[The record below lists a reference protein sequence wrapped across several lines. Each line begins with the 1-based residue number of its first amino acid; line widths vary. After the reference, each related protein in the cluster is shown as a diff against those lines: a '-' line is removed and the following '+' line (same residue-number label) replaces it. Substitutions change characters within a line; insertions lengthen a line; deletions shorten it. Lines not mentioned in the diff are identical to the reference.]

1 MPPSPRMS
9 WLLKPMSDDRNAFA
23 AHAKQQC
30 LALGEDHA
38 LFERAVDTVVELDRY
53 DYSYL
58 WSWLGLPIIQMP
70 ADVLATQEVIWTAK
84 PDVIVETG
92 VARGGSVVFLASM
105 LQLLGRGT
113 VIGVDIDLRAH
124 NRESIQDHPLA
135 HRIKL
140 VEGGSTH
147 RETLERVRELIPA
160 GSKVMVIL
168 DSNHSREHVLGE
180 LRAYGPMVTPGQY
193 LVVADTLLGR
203 IRPDQT
209 PKKRSA
215 IWEPGNEPLS
225 ALKQYIDETGR
236 FEVDPVINGKLVIS
250 SSPGGY
256 LRCRQS

>member
-1 MPPSPRMS
+1 MS
-9 WLLKPMSDDRNAFA
+9 WLLKPMSDDRDAFA

-124 NRESIQDHPLA
+124 NRESIQNHPLA

-140 VEGGSTH
+140 VEGGSTN